1 MQIRQEVAVFP
12 KRRVI
17 QLLAAIACAIT
28 FFIANVNPAAAND
41 VPANGVPS
49 DGVPIYNARVCGT
62 DWVDIHIPNASY
74 YNVYNDDFG
83 RETCVVA
90 ELHHLDFRI
99 SSAGNSYGF
108 DAYPNISSGWEDNKY
123 TCTGHT
129 GQCYT
134 YPVQADHDGD
144 PVTSIAG
151 WLAPGSYD
159 FSYDVWFNKTDSH
172 PLQDNGTELMIW
184 LAHPGVPEAVDRSV
198 TIDGVKWDVTTWI
211 TNHPGEPHWRL
222 VIYYAVYPRSSAS
235 LHLNNF
241 FTDAE
246 RHGELGSS
254 DWLTAIDAGFELVHG
269 GVGDNIHQYSLTGLP
284 AKQ

>member
-1 MQIRQEVAVFP
+1 VFLE
-12 KRRVI
+12 RRVI
-17 QLLAAIACAIT
+17 PLLAVIASAIT
-28 FFIANVNPAAAND
+28 LFIANVNPAAAD
-41 VPANGVPS
+41 GLPPAN
-49 DGVPIYNARVCGT
+49 GVPIYNARVCGT
-62 DWVDIHIPNASY
+62 DWVDIHIPMASY

-123 TCTGHT
+123 TCTGHA
-129 GQCYT
+129 GQCFT
-134 YPVQADHDGD
+134 YPVRADHDGD

-159 FSYDVWFNKTDSH
+159 FSYDIWFNKTDAH

-184 LAHPGVPEAVDRSV
+184 LAHPGIPEGVDRAV
-198 TIDGVKWDVTTWI
+198 TIDGIKWDVTTWI

-222 VIYYAVYPRSSAS
+222 LIYYAVHPRSSAA
-235 LHLNNF
+235 LRLNNF

-246 RHGELGSS
+246 RHAELSS
-254 DWLTAIDAGFELVHG
+254 SEWLTAIDAGFELAHG

-284 AKQ
+284 ASQ

>member
-1 MQIRQEVAVFP
+1 MFP

-28 FFIANVNPAAAND
+28 FFIANVNPAAANG
-41 VPANGVPS
+41 VPAKNVPA

-123 TCTGHT
+123 TCTGHA
-129 GQCYT
+129 GECFT
-134 YPVQADHDGD
+134 YPVRADHDGD
-144 PVTSIAG
+144 PVTRIAG
-151 WLAPGSYD
+151 WL
-159 FSYDVWFNKTDSH
+159 F
-172 PLQDNGTELMIW
+172 
-184 LAHPGVPEAVDRSV
+184 RSV
-198 TIDGVKWDVTTWI
+198 RRAKTRSISPRKWSLCANFALTSGSGT
-211 TNHPGEPHWRL
+211 
-222 VIYYAVYPRSSAS
+222 SAP
-235 LHLNNF
+235 
-241 FTDAE
+241 
-246 RHGELGSS
+246 
-254 DWLTAIDAGFELVHG
+254 AG
-269 GVGDNIHQYSLTGLP
+269 T
-284 AKQ
+284 

>member
-1 MQIRQEVAVFP
+1 VFL

-17 QLLAAIACAIT
+17 LILIVIASAMT
-28 FFIANVNPAAAND
+28 FVIANVNPAAAN
-41 VPANGVPS
+41 
-49 DGVPIYNARVCGT
+49 GVPIYNARVCGT
-62 DWVDIHIPNASY
+62 DWVDIHIPKASY

-99 SSAGNSYGF
+99 SSVGNSYGF
-108 DAYPNISSGWEDNKY
+108 DAYPNISSGWEDHKY
-123 TCTGHT
+123 TCTGRT
-129 GQCYT
+129 GECFT

-144 PVTSIAG
+144 PVTTIAG

-159 FSYDVWFNKTDSH
+159 FSYDIWFNKTDSH
-172 PLQDNGTELMIW
+172 PLQDDGTELMIW
-184 LAHPGVPEAVDRSV
+184 LAHPGISEGVDRAV
-198 TIDGVKWDVTTWI
+198 TIDGIEWDVTTWI

-222 VIYYAVYPRSSAS
+222 LIYYAVHPRSSAT

-241 FTDAE
+241 LADAE
-246 RHGELGSS
+246 RHGELSS
-254 DWLTAIDAGFELVHG
+254 SEWLTAIDAGFELAHG